1 MKFSDWLTYCMNLLA
16 PLQSV
21 EEEEEEEEILS

>member
-1 MKFSDWLTYCMNLLA
+1 MKFSDWLTYYMNLLA

-21 EEEEEEEEILS
+21 EEEEEEEILS